1 MKGQKHGLDDRDNC
15 NTRSCGA
22 GWVVR
27 PAREAE
33 RIKDNTGNRL
43 SECELWFQR
52 RTMLHEAEKRPGWNI
67 LIVMLDSTGDRVLP
81 GSPGI
86 QVLVPGM

>member
-1 MKGQKHGLDDRDNC
+1 
-15 NTRSCGA
+15 
-22 GWVVR
+22 
-27 PAREAE
+27 
-33 RIKDNTGNRL
+33 
-43 SECELWFQR
+43 
-52 RTMLHEAEKRPGWNI
+52 MLHEAEKRPGWNI